1 MEKSKVKRCFTKAS
15 VLLTVIFMTLSS
27 GLLAQT
33 RTITGTVTDPDGAT
47 LPGVTVVVKGTT
59 IGTATNMN
67 GVYSL
72 SVPGPDVVL
81 RFSYVGF
88 MEEEIEAGERTVI
101 NVTLMPS
108 LQMLSEMVVVG
119 YGTRMKEELTGA
131 VSTISNQQL
140 QSSSAPSVI
149 SRLQGQASGVT
160 VTTANRPGGEA
171 IIRIRGI
178 GTINNSDP
186 LFIIDGV
193 PTGPG
198 NNLNPNDIESIS
210 ILKDA
215 SSTAIY
221 GTRGANGV
229 VIITTKRGQFN
240 QKPKLTFSF
249 KTGANNPT
257 NQYEMLNTQ
266 EYGEALW
273 LSSKNRTG
281 TTPNHSQYGSGANP
295 SIPDYILPAG
305 AMEGDASVN
314 PSLYRYPE
322 YQIYRANKEGTNWY
336 DEIYRPGWMQEYD
349 LSVAGGGQ
357 NSNYAFS
364 GSYLNE
370 DGYIIHTNFKRYT
383 LRMNAD
389 AKLNDWFKV
398 GESLQVI
405 YIDENGRFTDNA
417 EDSPISD
424 AYRMQPI
431 IPVYD
436 IERNFAGSRA
446 SEMGNAQN
454 PVARLYR
461 ERNNNGN
468 WARMMGNAY
477 VQANPLKNLTFRSLI
492 GFNYGQWNYKGHI
505 IPNFDHSEPN
515 RVNGLNVDSNFGLQ
529 WNWTNTVN
537 FNTTL
542 TNGHRLNFLAGT
554 EAVQSTYRFLNAS
567 RRQFFS
573 EDPNYMQLDVGEANR
588 DNSGNLE
595 EWALLSQFGRVNYD
609 IGTKYFLEGSIRRD
623 GSSRFSKNNQ
633 WGLFPAAS
641 AAWAISEEG
650 FMAATNN
657 WLDLLKIRLGWGQV
671 GNDRIDDY
679 NSFTTFRSDPYRSGY
694 ALDGSNTSALSGFM
708 PSRLGNED
716 TTWEATTT
724 TNVGIDGA
732 LLNNKFRFS
741 FDLWDRFTSGML
753 FQRQIPFVEGVVDA
767 PFLNQADMKNQGF
780 DLELGYNDQAM
791 AGRFTYSITATI
803 SRYTN
808 EIVDLTGDP
817 DLILN
822 GEEQR
827 QMVYTRYAAGRA
839 FPEFYGYIVD
849 GIFQTEAEAAAHP
862 QYGNTDYNQPGH
874 FKFRDVSG
882 PDGVPDGKI
891 TPDDRTWIG
900 SPHPDFVGGLNFDLS
915 YGNWDLNMF
924 WYGSYGN
931 DVINYVTRWIDY
943 GMFNGGLSKRALYES
958 WGSPYLSNN
967 ADASLPML
975 DQNTIS
981 QQPSSAFIEDGS
993 YLRLKNLRLGYT
1005 VPQSALQAIGF
1016 GEQSVRAYVQASNLI
1031 TFTKYKGLDPE
1042 INLGGNSMGVDR
1054 GAWPT
1059 ARMIMFGINVGI

>member
-1 MEKSKVKRCFTKAS
+1 MENFKLKRCNPIAL
-15 VLLTVIFMTLSS
+15 LLTAIFMALSLGS
-27 GLLAQT
+27 YGQQ
-33 RTITGTVTDPDGAT
+33 RTITGTVTDQDGAT
-47 LPGVTVVVKGTT
+47 LPGVTVMVIGTT
-59 IGTATNMN
+59 TGTSTDMN
-67 GVYSL
+67 GAYSL
-72 SVPGPDVVL
+72 SVSGTDAVL
-81 RFSYVGF
+81 KFSYVGYLD
-88 MEEEIEAGERTVI
+88 EEIPVEDRSVI
-101 NVTLMPS
+101 NVTLS
-108 LQMLSEMVVVG
+108 QSIQMLSEMVVVG
-119 YGTRMKEELTGA
+119 YGSRMKEELTGA
-131 VSTISNQQL
+131 VSTVTNEQL
-140 QSSSAPSVI
+140 QTSSAPSVL
-149 SRLQGQASGVT
+149 SRLQGQVAGVT
-160 VTTANRPGGEA
+160 VTSANRPGGDA
-171 IIRIRGI
+171 NIRIRGI
-178 GTINNSDP
+178 GTINDANP

-273 LSSKNRTG
+273 LSYSNRNA
-281 TTPNHSQYGSGANP
+281 TPNHTQYGSGATP

-305 AMEGDASVN
+305 AMEGAESVN
-314 PSLYRYPE
+314 PSLYSYPE
-322 YQIYRANKEGTNWY
+322 YQIYRANKTGTNWY

-349 LSVAGGGQ
+349 LSVVGGGQ

-370 DGYIIHTNFKRYT
+370 DGYLIHTNFKRYT

-389 AKLNDWFKV
+389 AQLTDWFKV

-405 YIDENGRFTDNA
+405 YIDEHGRFTDNA
-417 EDSPISD
+417 EDSPIAD
-424 AYRMQPI
+424 AFRMQPI

-436 IERNFAGSRA
+436 IEGNFAGSRA

-468 WARMMGNAY
+468 WARMLGNAY
-477 VQANPLKNLTFRSLI
+477 IQANPLKNLTFRSLI
-492 GFNYGQWNYKGHI
+492 GFNFGQWNYKGHI

-515 RVNGLNVDSNFGLQ
+515 RVNGLNVNSNFGLQ
-529 WNWTNTVN
+529 WNWTNTLN
-537 FNTTL
+537 YNLTL
-542 TNGHRLNFLAGT
+542 PNGHRMNFLAGT
-554 EAVQSTYRFLNAS
+554 EAVESTYRFLNAS

-573 EDPNYMQLDVGEANR
+573 EDPNYMQIAVGEANR
-588 DNSGNLE
+588 DNDGNLS
-595 EWALLSQFGRVNYD
+595 EWSILSQFGRVNYD
-609 IGTKYFLEGSIRRD
+609 IGSKYFLEGSIRRD
-623 GSSRFSKNNQ
+623 GSSRFSEENR
-633 WGLFPAAS
+633 WGIFPAAS

-650 FMAATNN
+650 FMAATSN
-657 WLDLLKIRLGWGQV
+657 WLDMLKMRLGWGQV
-671 GNDRIDDY
+671 GNDRIPIY

-694 ALDGSNTSALSGFM
+694 ALDGSNTSAMPGFM
-708 PSRLGNED
+708 PSQLGNEE
-716 TTWEATTT
+716 TTWESTTT
-724 TNVGIDGA
+724 LNLGIDGS
-732 LLNNKFRFS
+732 LLNNRVS
-741 FDLWDRFTSGML
+741 FAFDVWQRFTDGML
-753 FQRQIPFVEGVVDA
+753 FAKPIPHVEGVVTA
-767 PFLNQADMKNQGF
+767 PNLNIADMKNQGF
-780 DLELGYNDQAM
+780 DLELGYSNNAM
-791 AGRFTYSITATI
+791 PGQFSYNITATI
-803 SRYTN
+803 SHYTN

-822 GEEQR
+822 GESQR
-827 QMVYTRYAAGRA
+827 QMVYTRYGVGSA

-849 GIFQTEAEAAAHP
+849 GIFQTAEEAAAHP
-862 QYGNTDYNQPGH
+862 QYGTTDYNQPGH
-874 FKFRDVSG
+874 FKYRDISG
-882 PDGVPDGKI
+882 PDGVPDGRI
-891 TPDDRTWIG
+891 TVDDRTWIG
-900 SPHPDFVGGLNFDLS
+900 SPHPDFVGGLNFDLA
-915 YGNWDLNMF
+915 YGSWDLNVF
-924 WYGSYGN
+924 LYGSYGN

-958 WGSPYLSNN
+958 WGSPKLSNN
-967 ADASLPML
+967 ADATLPML

-1005 VPQSALQAIGF
+1005 VPQRALQSIGF
-1016 GEQSVRAYVQASNLI
+1016 TDQSLRLYIQASNLF
-1031 TFTKYKGLDPE
+1031 TLTKYKGLDPE
-1042 INLGGNSMGVDR
+1042 INLTGLSMGVDR

-1059 ARMIMFGINVGI
+1059 ARMIMFGLNVGI